1 MRNDGLDE
9 AQAGIKIAGRKSI
22 ISDMRIIPPYGRK
35 WRETKVPLDEY
46 ERGESKLA

>member
-1 MRNDGLDE
+1 MRNVELDE
-9 AQAGIKIAGRKSI
+9 AQARIKIDGRKSI
-22 ISDMRIIPPYGRK
+22 SDMQITPPNSRK